1 METGRKCQTE
11 LTFLKC
17 NEIQNEVCGEMTR
30 GGGGGVEELL
40 IPGQWTRRL
49 TASDNGEKLG

>member
-11 LTFLKC
+11 LNPLKC

-30 GGGGGVEELL
+30 GGGVEELL

-49 TASDNGEKLG
+49 TASDNGDKLG